1 MTKSTDIT
9 PATKRPRKM
18 AREPQMESVGEGAA
32 GAYPAGAAGASDAAE
47 TPSANKAQTKA
58 AIVLD
63 LLRRP
68 EGASIEQLVAAT
80 GWLPHTTR
88 AALTGLRKKG
98 HAVTSDKP
106 EGAAR
111 AYRLAAPEAAG

>member
-18 AREPQMESVGEGAA
+18 AREPRLESVGEGAA
-32 GAYPAGAAGASDAAE
+32 GPDATSATGASDAAA
-47 TPSANKAQTKA
+47 TPSAPKAQTKA

-98 HAVTSDKP
+98 HTVTSDKP

-111 AYRLAAPEAAG
+111 VYRLAASEAVG